1 MISENINH
9 FNKDNIVVCDPIK
22 NSIIQYSN
30 FYKLIYTNELLALNG
45 IYILFELN
53 NVKICIDKLLFDIS
67 SNSVNINKLSEL
79 EEYLLNLLWY
89 NNKNKYKKVTEFMN
103 NGSIKYSFIDNNNTL
118 QYNNKKILNNAK
130 IILKISGI
138 WESGDNIGLTFKIIL
153 IKDFIEFYPSV
164 EKKANNI

>member
-9 FNKDNIVVCDPIK
+9 LNKDNIVVCDPIK

-103 NGSIKYSFIDNNNTL
+103 NGSIKYSFIDNNNNTL

-153 IKDFIEFYPSV
+153 VNESIDLSIS
-164 EKKANNI
+164 

>member
-9 FNKDNIVVCDPIK
+9 LNKDNIVVCDPIK

-153 IKDFIEFYPSV
+153 VNESIDLSIS
-164 EKKANNI
+164 

>member
-153 IKDFIEFYPSV
+153 VNESIDLSIS
-164 EKKANNI
+164 